1 MKHLISCL
9 EPSANLHFKEVL
21 AHLKKLDPACEI
33 CGIFDEKLGSPIYKS
48 SEFSAMGFIEIL
60 PLILKAKRAI
70 AQMTRLA
77 AECDRV
83 LLIDSPAFN
92 LPLARAI
99 KESGA
104 RAEISYYILPQ
115 VWAWKPR
122 RAEKLKAFCDN
133 LLSIWPFEA
142 KFFGADCEGDKG
154 TVPQEAKSKDA
165 APKEDAEQSEQ
176 NFTSPNSA
184 PNFANQ
190 NSRVRNSTQQS
201 SATQNSGNFCER
213 NSETENSN
221 EPNLTGQGFSQNFI
235 SQNSDK
241 HSSSQNF
248 TQQSSDKPCSAQN
261 SAALNLEAQS
271 RARYFFVGHPL
282 LDEIKFQK
290 SSYEKQ
296 GKIAFMP
303 GSRRAEISRLM
314 PIFRVLAPK
323 FENSERVLIIPP
335 HLMDQRDEIYGP
347 LDGFSIANDTP
358 ATLKDCDF
366 AFICSGTATL
376 EAALI
381 GTPFVLCYKAR
392 AFDVWLARKLV
403 KLKHVGLANII
414 FDFLGEEPLH
424 EELLQ
429 SEVSAQNL
437 LAAYDRCDA
446 AKFKLASEKLRDY
459 LKFGSSENV
468 AKILTQP
475 AS

>member
-1 MKHLISCL
+1 MKYLISCL
-9 EPSANLHFKEVL
+9 EPSANLHFKEVFE
-21 AHLKKLDPACEI
+21 HLKKLDPACEI

-60 PLILKAKRAI
+60 PLILKAKRAV

-99 KESGA
+99 KESSA

-115 VWAWKPR
+115 VWAWKPH

-154 TVPQEAKSKDA
+154 AVPQQAENKDAAAQEAKDKDA
-165 APKEDAEQSEQ
+165 APKENAARPSEQSAK
-176 NFTSPNSA
+176 TAKYS
-184 PNFANQ
+184 
-190 NSRVRNSTQQS
+190 
-201 SATQNSGNFCER
+201 
-213 NSETENSN
+213 
-221 EPNLTGQGFSQNFI
+221 
-235 SQNSDK
+235 
-241 HSSSQNF
+241 
-248 TQQSSDKPCSAQN
+248 
-261 SAALNLEAQS
+261 
-271 RARYFFVGHPL
+271 FVGHPL

-290 SSYEKQ
+290 TSYEKQ

-314 PIFRVLAPK
+314 PIFRALVPK

-335 HLMDQRDEIYGP
+335 HLMDQRDEIYGS

-381 GTPFVLCYKAR
+381 GTPFVLCYKAK

-437 LAAYDRCDA
+437 LAAYERCDA
-446 AKFKLASEKLRDY
+446 AKFKLASKKLRDY
-459 LKFGSSENV
+459 LKLGSSENV
-468 AKILTQP
+468 AKILTQS

>member
-1 MKHLISCL
+1 MKYLISCL

-21 AHLKKLDPACEI
+21 AHLKRLDPAYKI

-60 PLILKAKRAI
+60 PLILKAKRAV

-115 VWAWKPR
+115 VWAWKPH

-142 KFFGADCEGDKG
+142 KFFGADCEEDEGA
-154 TVPQEAKSKDA
+154 VPQEAEGKDIVLQETKDKDV
-165 APKEDAEQSEQ
+165 APKEDA
-176 NFTSPNSA
+176 A
-184 PNFANQ
+184 
-190 NSRVRNSTQQS
+190 RQS
-201 SATQNSGNFCER
+201 S
-213 NSETENSN
+213 
-221 EPNLTGQGFSQNFI
+221 
-235 SQNSDK
+235 
-241 HSSSQNF
+241 
-248 TQQSSDKPCSAQN
+248 QSAKTAKYS
-261 SAALNLEAQS
+261 
-271 RARYFFVGHPL
+271 FVGHPL

-314 PIFRVLAPK
+314 PIFRALVPK

-347 LDGFSIANDTP
+347 LGGFSIANDTP

-437 LAAYDRCDA
+437 LAAYERCDA

>member
-1 MKHLISCL
+1 MKYLISCL

-21 AHLKKLDPACEI
+21 AHLKRLDPAYEI

-48 SEFSAMGFIEIL
+48 SEFSAMGFVEIL
-60 PLILKAKRAI
+60 PLILKAKRAM
-70 AQMTRLA
+70 AQMTRLT

-99 KESGA
+99 KNSGA

-115 VWAWKPR
+115 VWAWKPH

-154 TVPQEAKSKDA
+154 AVPQEAESKDAAAQEAKDKDA
-165 APKEDAEQSEQ
+165 APKENAARPSEQSAK
-176 NFTSPNSA
+176 TAKYS
-184 PNFANQ
+184 
-190 NSRVRNSTQQS
+190 
-201 SATQNSGNFCER
+201 
-213 NSETENSN
+213 
-221 EPNLTGQGFSQNFI
+221 
-235 SQNSDK
+235 
-241 HSSSQNF
+241 
-248 TQQSSDKPCSAQN
+248 
-261 SAALNLEAQS
+261 
-271 RARYFFVGHPL
+271 FVGHPL

-314 PIFRVLAPK
+314 PIFRALALK

-437 LAAYDRCDA
+437 LAAYERCDA
-446 AKFKLASEKLRDY
+446 AKFKLASQKLRDY

>member
-1 MKHLISCL
+1 MKYLISCL

-21 AHLKKLDPACEI
+21 AHIKKLDPACEI

-48 SEFSAMGFIEIL
+48 SEFSAMGFVEIL
-60 PLILKAKRAI
+60 PLILKAKRAM

-115 VWAWKPR
+115 VWAWKPH
-122 RAEKLKAFCDN
+122 RAEKLKKFCDN

-142 KFFGADCEGDKG
+142 KFFGANCEGDKG
-154 TVPQEAKSKDA
+154 AAPQEAESKDSALQETKDKDA
-165 APKEDAEQSEQ
+165 APKEDA
-176 NFTSPNSA
+176 A
-184 PNFANQ
+184 
-190 NSRVRNSTQQS
+190 RQS
-201 SATQNSGNFCER
+201 S
-213 NSETENSN
+213 
-221 EPNLTGQGFSQNFI
+221 
-235 SQNSDK
+235 
-241 HSSSQNF
+241 
-248 TQQSSDKPCSAQN
+248 QSAKTAKYS
-261 SAALNLEAQS
+261 
-271 RARYFFVGHPL
+271 FVGHPL
-282 LDEIKFQK
+282 LDEITLRKQ
-290 SSYEKQ
+290 SYEKQ

-314 PIFRVLAPK
+314 PIFRALAPK
-323 FENSERVLIIPP
+323 FENSERTLIIPP
-335 HLMDQRDEIYGP
+335 HLMDQRDEIYGS
-347 LDGFSIANDTP
+347 LDGFSITNDTP

-437 LAAYDRCDA
+437 LAAYERCDA

>member
-1 MKHLISCL
+1 MKYLISCL

-21 AHLKKLDPACEI
+21 AHLKRLDPAYEI

-48 SEFSAMGFIEIL
+48 SEFSAMGFVEIL

-122 RAEKLKAFCDN
+122 RTEKLKAFCDN

-142 KFFGADCEGDKG
+142 KFFGADCKGDKG
-154 TVPQEAKSKDA
+154 AVPQEAEGKDS
-165 APKEDAEQSEQ
+165 APKEDAAHPSEQSAK
-176 NFTSPNSA
+176 TAKYS
-184 PNFANQ
+184 
-190 NSRVRNSTQQS
+190 
-201 SATQNSGNFCER
+201 
-213 NSETENSN
+213 
-221 EPNLTGQGFSQNFI
+221 
-235 SQNSDK
+235 
-241 HSSSQNF
+241 
-248 TQQSSDKPCSAQN
+248 
-261 SAALNLEAQS
+261 
-271 RARYFFVGHPL
+271 FVGHPL

-314 PIFRVLAPK
+314 PIFRALAPK

-335 HLMDQRDEIYGP
+335 HLMDQRDEIYGS

-358 ATLKDCDF
+358 STLKDCDF

-381 GTPFVLCYKAR
+381 GIPFVLCYKAR

-414 FDFLGEEPLH
+414 FDSLGEEPLH

-437 LAAYDRCDA
+437 LAAYERCDA
-446 AKFKLASEKLRDY
+446 AKFKLASKKLRDY

>member
-1 MKHLISCL
+1 MKYLISCL

-21 AHLKKLDPACEI
+21 AHLKRLDPACEI

-70 AQMTRLA
+70 TQMTRLA

-115 VWAWKPR
+115 VWAWKPH

-142 KFFGADCEGDKG
+142 KFFGADCEENKG
-154 TVPQEAKSKDA
+154 TAPQEAESKDSA
-165 APKEDAEQSEQ
+165 LQETKDKDAMPKEDAARPSEQS
-176 NFTSPNSA
+176 TKTAKYS
-184 PNFANQ
+184 
-190 NSRVRNSTQQS
+190 
-201 SATQNSGNFCER
+201 
-213 NSETENSN
+213 
-221 EPNLTGQGFSQNFI
+221 
-235 SQNSDK
+235 
-241 HSSSQNF
+241 
-248 TQQSSDKPCSAQN
+248 
-261 SAALNLEAQS
+261 
-271 RARYFFVGHPL
+271 FVGHPL

-303 GSRRAEISRLM
+303 GSRKAEISRLM
-314 PIFRVLAPK
+314 PIFRALAPK

-414 FDFLGEEPLH
+414 FDFLGEELLH

-429 SEVSAQNL
+429 GEVSAQNL
-437 LAAYDRCDA
+437 LAAYERCDA
-446 AKFKLASEKLRDY
+446 AKFKLASKKLRDY

-475 AS
+475 TS

>member
-1 MKHLISCL
+1 MKYLISCL

-21 AHLKKLDPACEI
+21 AHLKKLDTTCEI

-70 AQMTRLA
+70 AQMTRLV

-115 VWAWKPR
+115 VWAWKPH

-154 TVPQEAKSKDA
+154 AVSQEAESKDA
-165 APKEDAEQSEQ
+165 AQKENAAHPSEQSAK
-176 NFTSPNSA
+176 TAKYS
-184 PNFANQ
+184 
-190 NSRVRNSTQQS
+190 
-201 SATQNSGNFCER
+201 
-213 NSETENSN
+213 
-221 EPNLTGQGFSQNFI
+221 
-235 SQNSDK
+235 
-241 HSSSQNF
+241 
-248 TQQSSDKPCSAQN
+248 
-261 SAALNLEAQS
+261 
-271 RARYFFVGHPL
+271 FVGHPL

-290 SSYEKQ
+290 TSYEKQ

-314 PIFRVLAPK
+314 PIFRALAPK

-437 LAAYDRCDA
+437 LAAYERCDA
-446 AKFKLASEKLRDY
+446 AKFKLASKKLRDY

-468 AKILTQP
+468 AKILTQ
-475 AS
+475 STS

>member
-1 MKHLISCL
+1 MKYLISCL

-21 AHLKKLDPACEI
+21 AHLKRLDPACEI

-48 SEFSAMGFIEIL
+48 SEFSAMGFVEIL

-99 KESGA
+99 KKSGA
-104 RAEISYYILPQ
+104 LAEISYYILPQ

-154 TVPQEAKSKDA
+154 AVLQEAGSKNSAQQEIKDKDA
-165 APKEDAEQSEQ
+165 APKEDAAHPSGQSAK
-176 NFTSPNSA
+176 TAKYS
-184 PNFANQ
+184 
-190 NSRVRNSTQQS
+190 
-201 SATQNSGNFCER
+201 
-213 NSETENSN
+213 
-221 EPNLTGQGFSQNFI
+221 
-235 SQNSDK
+235 
-241 HSSSQNF
+241 
-248 TQQSSDKPCSAQN
+248 
-261 SAALNLEAQS
+261 
-271 RARYFFVGHPL
+271 FVGHPL

-290 SSYEKQ
+290 LSYEKQ

-314 PIFRVLAPK
+314 PIFRALAPK
-323 FENSERVLIIPP
+323 FENSERALIIPP

-381 GTPFVLCYKAR
+381 GTPFVLCYKAK

-429 SEVSAQNL
+429 SEVSAKNL

-446 AKFKLASEKLRDY
+446 AKFKLASKKLRDY

>member
-1 MKHLISCL
+1 MKYLISCL

-115 VWAWKPR
+115 VWAWKPH

-142 KFFGADCEGDKG
+142 KFFGANCKGDKG
-154 TVPQEAKSKDA
+154 AVSQEAESKDAALQETEDKDA
-165 APKEDAEQSEQ
+165 APKEDVAHPNEQSAK
-176 NFTSPNSA
+176 TAKYS
-184 PNFANQ
+184 
-190 NSRVRNSTQQS
+190 
-201 SATQNSGNFCER
+201 
-213 NSETENSN
+213 
-221 EPNLTGQGFSQNFI
+221 
-235 SQNSDK
+235 
-241 HSSSQNF
+241 
-248 TQQSSDKPCSAQN
+248 
-261 SAALNLEAQS
+261 
-271 RARYFFVGHPL
+271 FVGHPL

-314 PIFRVLAPK
+314 PIFRALAPK
-323 FENSERVLIIPP
+323 FENSERTLIIPP

-429 SEVSAQNL
+429 GEVSAQNL
-437 LAAYDRCDA
+437 LAAYERCDA
-446 AKFKLASEKLRDY
+446 AKFKFASEKLRDY
-459 LKFGSSENV
+459 LKLGSSENV
-468 AKILTQP
+468 AKILTQS

>member
-1 MKHLISCL
+1 MKYLISCL

-21 AHLKKLDPACEI
+21 AHLKRLDPACEI

-99 KESGA
+99 KKSGA
-104 RAEISYYILPQ
+104 LAEISYYILPQ
-115 VWAWKPR
+115 VWAWKPH

-142 KFFGADCEGDKG
+142 KFFGADYEGDKG
-154 TVPQEAKSKDA
+154 AVPQESESKDA
-165 APKEDAEQSEQ
+165 APKEDA
-176 NFTSPNSA
+176 A
-184 PNFANQ
+184 
-190 NSRVRNSTQQS
+190 RQS
-201 SATQNSGNFCER
+201 SQSA
-213 NSETENSN
+213 ETAKYS
-221 EPNLTGQGFSQNFI
+221 
-235 SQNSDK
+235 
-241 HSSSQNF
+241 
-248 TQQSSDKPCSAQN
+248 
-261 SAALNLEAQS
+261 
-271 RARYFFVGHPL
+271 FVGHPL

-290 SSYEKQ
+290 TSYEKQ

-314 PIFRVLAPK
+314 PIVRALAPK
-323 FENSERVLIIPP
+323 FENSERTLIIPP

-437 LAAYDRCDA
+437 LAAYERCDA

-475 AS
+475 VS

>member
-1 MKHLISCL
+1 MKYLISCL

-21 AHLKKLDPACEI
+21 AHLKRLDPACEI

-122 RAEKLKAFCDN
+122 RVEKLKAFCDN

-142 KFFGADCEGDKG
+142 KFFGADCKGDKG
-154 TVPQEAKSKDA
+154 AVPQQAESKDA
-165 APKEDAEQSEQ
+165 AAQEAKDKDAAQKEDAACPSEQSAK
-176 NFTSPNSA
+176 TAKYS
-184 PNFANQ
+184 
-190 NSRVRNSTQQS
+190 
-201 SATQNSGNFCER
+201 
-213 NSETENSN
+213 
-221 EPNLTGQGFSQNFI
+221 
-235 SQNSDK
+235 
-241 HSSSQNF
+241 
-248 TQQSSDKPCSAQN
+248 
-261 SAALNLEAQS
+261 
-271 RARYFFVGHPL
+271 FVGHPL

-290 SSYEKQ
+290 TSYEKQ

-314 PIFRVLAPK
+314 PIFKALALK

-335 HLMDQRDEIYGP
+335 HLMDQRDEIYGSV
-347 LDGFSIANDTP
+347 DGFSIANDTP
-358 ATLKDCDF
+358 TTLKDCDF

-381 GTPFVLCYKAR
+381 GTPFVLCYKAK

-437 LAAYDRCDA
+437 LAAYERCDA
-446 AKFKLASEKLRDY
+446 AKFKLASKKLRDY
-459 LKFGSSENV
+459 LKLGSSENV

>member
-1 MKHLISCL
+1 MKYLISCL

-21 AHLKKLDPACEI
+21 AHLKRLDPAYEI

-70 AQMTRLA
+70 TQMTRLA
-77 AECDRV
+77 AECDRA

-115 VWAWKPR
+115 VWAWKPH

-154 TVPQEAKSKDA
+154 AVPQEAESKDA
-165 APKEDAEQSEQ
+165 AAQETKDKDAAQKENASHPSEQSAK
-176 NFTSPNSA
+176 TAKYS
-184 PNFANQ
+184 
-190 NSRVRNSTQQS
+190 
-201 SATQNSGNFCER
+201 
-213 NSETENSN
+213 
-221 EPNLTGQGFSQNFI
+221 
-235 SQNSDK
+235 
-241 HSSSQNF
+241 
-248 TQQSSDKPCSAQN
+248 
-261 SAALNLEAQS
+261 
-271 RARYFFVGHPL
+271 FVGHPL

-290 SSYEKQ
+290 TSYEKQ

-314 PIFRVLAPK
+314 PIFRALAPK
-323 FENSERVLIIPP
+323 FENSERTLIIPP

-429 SEVSAQNL
+429 GEVSAQNL
-437 LAAYDRCDA
+437 LAAYERCDA
-446 AKFKLASEKLRDY
+446 AKFKLASEKLLDY

-468 AKILTQP
+468 AKILTQS

>member
-1 MKHLISCL
+1 MKYLISCL

-21 AHLKKLDPACEI
+21 EHLKKLDPACEI
-33 CGIFDEKLGSPIYKS
+33 CGIFDEKLGSPLYKS

-99 KESGA
+99 KESGT

-115 VWAWKPR
+115 VWAWKPH

-142 KFFGADCEGDKG
+142 KFFCANCEVDKG
-154 TVPQEAKSKDA
+154 AVPQEVESKDPALQETKDKGA
-165 APKEDAEQSEQ
+165 APKEDVARQSGQSAETAKYS
-176 NFTSPNSA
+176 
-184 PNFANQ
+184 
-190 NSRVRNSTQQS
+190 
-201 SATQNSGNFCER
+201 
-213 NSETENSN
+213 
-221 EPNLTGQGFSQNFI
+221 
-235 SQNSDK
+235 
-241 HSSSQNF
+241 
-248 TQQSSDKPCSAQN
+248 
-261 SAALNLEAQS
+261 
-271 RARYFFVGHPL
+271 FVGHPL
-282 LDEIKFQK
+282 LDEITLRKQ
-290 SSYEKQ
+290 SYDKQ

-314 PIFRVLAPK
+314 PIFRALAPK
-323 FENSERVLIIPP
+323 FENSEQVLIIPP

-347 LDGFSIANDTP
+347 LDDFSIANDTP

-381 GTPFVLCYKAR
+381 GTPFVLCYKAK

-437 LAAYDRCDA
+437 LSAYERCDA
-446 AKFKLASEKLRDY
+446 AKFKLASKKLRDY

>member
-1 MKHLISCL
+1 MKYLISCL

-21 AHLKKLDPACEI
+21 AHLKRLDPACEI
-33 CGIFDEKLGSPIYKS
+33 CGIFDEKLGSPLYKS

-60 PLILKAKRAI
+60 PLILKAKRAV

-115 VWAWKPR
+115 VWAWKPH

-154 TVPQEAKSKDA
+154 AVPQEAESKDA
-165 APKEDAEQSEQ
+165 AAQEVKDKDAAQKEDTARPSEQSAK
-176 NFTSPNSA
+176 TAKYS
-184 PNFANQ
+184 
-190 NSRVRNSTQQS
+190 
-201 SATQNSGNFCER
+201 
-213 NSETENSN
+213 
-221 EPNLTGQGFSQNFI
+221 
-235 SQNSDK
+235 
-241 HSSSQNF
+241 
-248 TQQSSDKPCSAQN
+248 
-261 SAALNLEAQS
+261 
-271 RARYFFVGHPL
+271 FVGHPL

-314 PIFRVLAPK
+314 PIFRALVPK

-347 LDGFSIANDTP
+347 LDGFSIADDTP

-376 EAALI
+376 EATLI

-429 SEVSAQNL
+429 GEVSAQNL
-437 LAAYDRCDA
+437 LAAYEHCDA

>member
-1 MKHLISCL
+1 MKYLISCL
-9 EPSANLHFKEVL
+9 EPSANLHFKGVFE
-21 AHLKKLDPACEI
+21 HFKKLDPTCEI

-115 VWAWKPR
+115 VWAWKPH

-142 KFFGADCEGDKG
+142 KFFGADCKGDKG
-154 TVPQEAKSKDA
+154 AVSQEAKSKDA
-165 APKEDAEQSEQ
+165 ALQETKDKDAVPKEDTAHPSEQSAK
-176 NFTSPNSA
+176 TAKYS
-184 PNFANQ
+184 
-190 NSRVRNSTQQS
+190 
-201 SATQNSGNFCER
+201 
-213 NSETENSN
+213 
-221 EPNLTGQGFSQNFI
+221 
-235 SQNSDK
+235 
-241 HSSSQNF
+241 
-248 TQQSSDKPCSAQN
+248 
-261 SAALNLEAQS
+261 
-271 RARYFFVGHPL
+271 FVGHPL

-290 SSYEKQ
+290 TSYEKQ

-303 GSRRAEISRLM
+303 GSRRAEISRLL
-314 PIFRVLAPK
+314 PIFRALAPK

-347 LDGFSIANDTP
+347 MDDFSIANDTP

-392 AFDVWLARKLV
+392 AFDIWLARKLV

-424 EELLQ
+424 DELLQ

-437 LAAYDRCDA
+437 LAAYERCDA
-446 AKFKLASEKLRDY
+446 AKFKLASKRLRDY

>member
-1 MKHLISCL
+1 MKYLISCL

-21 AHLKKLDPACEI
+21 EHLKRLDPACEI

-115 VWAWKPR
+115 VWAWKPH
-122 RAEKLKAFCDN
+122 RAEKLKKFCDN

-142 KFFGADCEGDKG
+142 KFFGADCKGDKG
-154 TVPQEAKSKDA
+154 AVPQQAESKDAAAQEVKDKDA
-165 APKEDAEQSEQ
+165 APKENAACSSEQ
-176 NFTSPNSA
+176 RDKSA
-184 PNFANQ
+184 KY
-190 NSRVRNSTQQS
+190 S
-201 SATQNSGNFCER
+201 
-213 NSETENSN
+213 
-221 EPNLTGQGFSQNFI
+221 
-235 SQNSDK
+235 
-241 HSSSQNF
+241 
-248 TQQSSDKPCSAQN
+248 
-261 SAALNLEAQS
+261 
-271 RARYFFVGHPL
+271 FVGHPL

-290 SSYEKQ
+290 TSYEKQ

-314 PIFRVLAPK
+314 PIFKALAPK

-437 LAAYDRCDA
+437 LSAYERCDA
-446 AKFKLASEKLRDY
+446 AKFKLTSKKMRNY

>member
-1 MKHLISCL
+1 MKYLISCL

-21 AHLKKLDPACEI
+21 AHLKRLDPACEI

-115 VWAWKPR
+115 VWAWKPH

-154 TVPQEAKSKDA
+154 AAPQEAESKDSA
-165 APKEDAEQSEQ
+165 LQETKDKDDAPKEDAARQSGQ
-176 NFTSPNSA
+176 SA
-184 PNFANQ
+184 KTAKY
-190 NSRVRNSTQQS
+190 S
-201 SATQNSGNFCER
+201 
-213 NSETENSN
+213 
-221 EPNLTGQGFSQNFI
+221 
-235 SQNSDK
+235 
-241 HSSSQNF
+241 
-248 TQQSSDKPCSAQN
+248 
-261 SAALNLEAQS
+261 
-271 RARYFFVGHPL
+271 FVGHPL
-282 LDEIKFQK
+282 LDEIKLQK
-290 SSYEKQ
+290 KSYEKQ

-314 PIFRVLAPK
+314 PIFRALAPK
-323 FENSERVLIIPP
+323 FENSERVLIVPP
-335 HLMDQRDEIYGP
+335 HLMDQKDEIYGS

-437 LAAYDRCDA
+437 LAAYERCDA
-446 AKFKLASEKLRDY
+446 AKFKLASKKLRDY
-459 LKFGSSENV
+459 LKLGSSENV
-468 AKILTQP
+468 AKILTQS

>member
-1 MKHLISCL
+1 MKYLISCL

-77 AECDRV
+77 TECDRV

-115 VWAWKPR
+115 VWAWKPH
-122 RAEKLKAFCDN
+122 RAEKLKKFCDN

-142 KFFGADCEGDKG
+142 KFFGANCEGGKG
-154 TVPQEAKSKDA
+154 AVPQEAESKDA
-165 APKEDAEQSEQ
+165 APKEDVAHPSGQSAK
-176 NFTSPNSA
+176 TAKYS
-184 PNFANQ
+184 
-190 NSRVRNSTQQS
+190 
-201 SATQNSGNFCER
+201 
-213 NSETENSN
+213 
-221 EPNLTGQGFSQNFI
+221 
-235 SQNSDK
+235 
-241 HSSSQNF
+241 
-248 TQQSSDKPCSAQN
+248 
-261 SAALNLEAQS
+261 
-271 RARYFFVGHPL
+271 FVGHPL

-314 PIFRVLAPK
+314 PIFRALAPK
-323 FENSERVLIIPP
+323 FENIERTLIIPP

-437 LAAYDRCDA
+437 LAAYERCDA
-446 AKFKLASEKLRDY
+446 AKFKLASQKLRDY

>member
-1 MKHLISCL
+1 MKYLISCL
-9 EPSANLHFKEVL
+9 EPSANLHFKGVFE
-21 AHLKKLDPACEI
+21 HLKKLDPACEI
-33 CGIFDEKLGSPIYKS
+33 CGIFDEKFGSPIYKS

-60 PLILKAKRAI
+60 PLILKAKRAM

-77 AECDRV
+77 TECDRV

-115 VWAWKPR
+115 IWAWKPH
-122 RAEKLKAFCDN
+122 RAEKLKKFCDN

-154 TVPQEAKSKDA
+154 AVPQEAENKDTA
-165 APKEDAEQSEQ
+165 LQETKDKNVAPKEDTARPSEQSAK
-176 NFTSPNSA
+176 TAKYS
-184 PNFANQ
+184 
-190 NSRVRNSTQQS
+190 
-201 SATQNSGNFCER
+201 
-213 NSETENSN
+213 
-221 EPNLTGQGFSQNFI
+221 
-235 SQNSDK
+235 
-241 HSSSQNF
+241 
-248 TQQSSDKPCSAQN
+248 
-261 SAALNLEAQS
+261 
-271 RARYFFVGHPL
+271 FVGHPL

-314 PIFRVLAPK
+314 PIFRALAPK
-323 FENSERVLIIPP
+323 FENSERTLIIPP
-335 HLMDQRDEIYGP
+335 HLMDQIDEIYGP

-437 LAAYDRCDA
+437 LAAYERCDA

>member
-1 MKHLISCL
+1 MKYLISCL

-48 SEFSAMGFIEIL
+48 SEFSAMGFVEIL
-60 PLILKAKRAI
+60 PLILKAKRAM

-115 VWAWKPR
+115 VWAWKPH

-142 KFFGADCEGDKG
+142 KFFGADCEGDK
-154 TVPQEAKSKDA
+154 DA
-165 APKEDAEQSEQ
+165 VPKEDPAHPSEQ
-176 NFTSPNSA
+176 RDKSA
-184 PNFANQ
+184 KY
-190 NSRVRNSTQQS
+190 S
-201 SATQNSGNFCER
+201 
-213 NSETENSN
+213 
-221 EPNLTGQGFSQNFI
+221 
-235 SQNSDK
+235 
-241 HSSSQNF
+241 
-248 TQQSSDKPCSAQN
+248 
-261 SAALNLEAQS
+261 
-271 RARYFFVGHPL
+271 FVGHPL

-290 SSYEKQ
+290 TSYDKQ

-314 PIFRVLAPK
+314 PIFRALAPK

-347 LDGFSIANDTP
+347 LGGFSIANDTP

-437 LAAYDRCDA
+437 LAAYERCDA
-446 AKFKLASEKLRDY
+446 AKFKLASKKLRDY

>member
-1 MKHLISCL
+1 MKYLISCL

-21 AHLKKLDPACEI
+21 AHLKRLDPACEI

-142 KFFGADCEGDKG
+142 KFFGADYEVDKG
-154 TVPQEAKSKDA
+154 AAPQEAKDKDA
-165 APKEDAEQSEQ
+165 APKEDA
-176 NFTSPNSA
+176 TH
-184 PNFANQ
+184 
-190 NSRVRNSTQQS
+190 QS
-201 SATQNSGNFCER
+201 S
-213 NSETENSN
+213 
-221 EPNLTGQGFSQNFI
+221 
-235 SQNSDK
+235 
-241 HSSSQNF
+241 
-248 TQQSSDKPCSAQN
+248 QSAKTAKYS
-261 SAALNLEAQS
+261 
-271 RARYFFVGHPL
+271 FVGHPL

-290 SSYEKQ
+290 TSYEKQ
-296 GKIAFMP
+296 DKIAFMP

-314 PIFRVLAPK
+314 PIFRALAPK

-347 LDGFSIANDTP
+347 PDGFSIVNDTP

-429 SEVSAQNL
+429 SEVGTQNL
-437 LAAYDRCDA
+437 LAAYERCDA

>member
-1 MKHLISCL
+1 MKYLISCL

-21 AHLKKLDPACEI
+21 AHLKRLDPACEI

-115 VWAWKPR
+115 VWAWKPH

-142 KFFGADCEGDKG
+142 KFFGADCEENKG
-154 TVPQEAKSKDA
+154 TVPQEVKGKDAALQEIKDKDA
-165 APKEDAEQSEQ
+165 APKEDAAHPSEQSAK
-176 NFTSPNSA
+176 SA
-184 PNFANQ
+184 KY
-190 NSRVRNSTQQS
+190 S
-201 SATQNSGNFCER
+201 
-213 NSETENSN
+213 
-221 EPNLTGQGFSQNFI
+221 
-235 SQNSDK
+235 
-241 HSSSQNF
+241 
-248 TQQSSDKPCSAQN
+248 
-261 SAALNLEAQS
+261 
-271 RARYFFVGHPL
+271 FVGHPL

-314 PIFRVLAPK
+314 PIFRALAPK
-323 FENSERVLIIPP
+323 FENSERALIIPP

-347 LDGFSIANDTP
+347 LDGFSITNDTP
-358 ATLKDCDF
+358 TTLKDCDF

-429 SEVSAQNL
+429 GEVSAQNL
-437 LAAYDRCDA
+437 LAAYERCDA
-446 AKFKLASEKLRDY
+446 AKFKLASEKLLDY

>member
-1 MKHLISCL
+1 MKYLISCL

-21 AHLKKLDPACEI
+21 AHLKRLDPAYEI

-70 AQMTRLA
+70 TQMTRLA

-99 KESGA
+99 KNSGA

-115 VWAWKPR
+115 VWAWKPH

-142 KFFGADCEGDKG
+142 KFFGADCEEDKG
-154 TVPQEAKSKDA
+154 AVPQEAESKDAAAQEAKDKDA
-165 APKEDAEQSEQ
+165 APKEYA
-176 NFTSPNSA
+176 A
-184 PNFANQ
+184 
-190 NSRVRNSTQQS
+190 RQS
-201 SATQNSGNFCER
+201 S
-213 NSETENSN
+213 
-221 EPNLTGQGFSQNFI
+221 
-235 SQNSDK
+235 
-241 HSSSQNF
+241 
-248 TQQSSDKPCSAQN
+248 QSAKTAKYS
-261 SAALNLEAQS
+261 
-271 RARYFFVGHPL
+271 FVGHPL

-290 SSYEKQ
+290 TSYEKQ

-314 PIFRVLAPK
+314 PIFRTLAPK

-429 SEVSAQNL
+429 GEVSAQNL
-437 LAAYDRCDA
+437 LAAYERCDA

>member
-1 MKHLISCL
+1 MKYLISCL

-21 AHLKKLDPACEI
+21 AHLKRLDPTCEI

-115 VWAWKPR
+115 VWAWKPH
-122 RAEKLKAFCDN
+122 RAEKLKTFCDN

-142 KFFGADCEGDKG
+142 KFFGADCKGDKG
-154 TVPQEAKSKDA
+154 AVSQEAESKDASLQEAKDKNV
-165 APKEDAEQSEQ
+165 APKEYAARPSEL
-176 NFTSPNSA
+176 SA
-184 PNFANQ
+184 KTAKY
-190 NSRVRNSTQQS
+190 S
-201 SATQNSGNFCER
+201 
-213 NSETENSN
+213 
-221 EPNLTGQGFSQNFI
+221 
-235 SQNSDK
+235 
-241 HSSSQNF
+241 
-248 TQQSSDKPCSAQN
+248 
-261 SAALNLEAQS
+261 
-271 RARYFFVGHPL
+271 FVGHPL

-290 SSYEKQ
+290 TSYEKQ

-314 PIFRVLAPK
+314 PIFRALAPK

-335 HLMDQRDEIYGP
+335 HLMDQRDEIYGS

-429 SEVSAQNL
+429 GEVSAQNL
-437 LAAYDRCDA
+437 LAAYERCDA

-459 LKFGSSENV
+459 LKLGSSENV

>member
-1 MKHLISCL
+1 MKYLISCL

-21 AHLKKLDPACEI
+21 THLKRLDPACEI

-99 KESGA
+99 KESGVC
-104 RAEISYYILPQ
+104 AEISYYILPQ
-115 VWAWKPR
+115 VWAWKPHR
-122 RAEKLKAFCDN
+122 IVQLKEFCDN

-142 KFFGADCEGDKG
+142 KFFGADYEGDKSA
-154 TVPQEAKSKDA
+154 VSQEVESKDA
-165 APKEDAEQSEQ
+165 APKENAARSEQSAK
-176 NFTSPNSA
+176 SA
-184 PNFANQ
+184 KY
-190 NSRVRNSTQQS
+190 S
-201 SATQNSGNFCER
+201 
-213 NSETENSN
+213 
-221 EPNLTGQGFSQNFI
+221 
-235 SQNSDK
+235 
-241 HSSSQNF
+241 
-248 TQQSSDKPCSAQN
+248 
-261 SAALNLEAQS
+261 
-271 RARYFFVGHPL
+271 FVGHPL

-314 PIFRVLAPK
+314 PIFRALAPK
-323 FENSERVLIIPP
+323 FENSERTLIIPP

-437 LAAYDRCDA
+437 LATYERCDA
-446 AKFKLASEKLRDY
+446 AKFKLASKKLRDY

>member
-1 MKHLISCL
+1 MKYLISCL

-21 AHLKKLDPACEI
+21 EHLKRLDPACEI

-70 AQMTRLA
+70 AQMMRLA

-99 KESGA
+99 KNSGA

-115 VWAWKPR
+115 VWAWKPH
-122 RAEKLKAFCDN
+122 RAEKLRAFCDN

-154 TVPQEAKSKDA
+154 AVPQEAESKDA
-165 APKEDAEQSEQ
+165 AAQEAKDKDAVPKEDASRPSEQSAK
-176 NFTSPNSA
+176 TAKYS
-184 PNFANQ
+184 
-190 NSRVRNSTQQS
+190 
-201 SATQNSGNFCER
+201 
-213 NSETENSN
+213 
-221 EPNLTGQGFSQNFI
+221 
-235 SQNSDK
+235 
-241 HSSSQNF
+241 
-248 TQQSSDKPCSAQN
+248 
-261 SAALNLEAQS
+261 
-271 RARYFFVGHPL
+271 FVGHPL

-314 PIFRVLAPK
+314 PIFRALAPK

-429 SEVSAQNL
+429 GEVSAQNL
-437 LAAYDRCDA
+437 LSAYERCDA

>member
-1 MKHLISCL
+1 MKYLISCL

-21 AHLKKLDPACEI
+21 AHLKRLDPACEI

-104 RAEISYYILPQ
+104 RAKISYYILPQ
-115 VWAWKPR
+115 VWAWKPH

-142 KFFGADCEGDKG
+142 KFFGADCEEDKDAM
-154 TVPQEAKSKDA
+154 PQEAKSKYAALQETKDKDA
-165 APKEDAEQSEQ
+165 APKEDAAHPSGQSAKIAKY
-176 NFTSPNSA
+176 S
-184 PNFANQ
+184 
-190 NSRVRNSTQQS
+190 
-201 SATQNSGNFCER
+201 
-213 NSETENSN
+213 
-221 EPNLTGQGFSQNFI
+221 
-235 SQNSDK
+235 
-241 HSSSQNF
+241 
-248 TQQSSDKPCSAQN
+248 
-261 SAALNLEAQS
+261 
-271 RARYFFVGHPL
+271 FVGHPL

-290 SSYEKQ
+290 LSYEKQ

-314 PIFRVLAPK
+314 PIFRALVPK

-381 GTPFVLCYKAR
+381 GTPFVLCYKAK

-429 SEVSAQNL
+429 GEVSAQNL
-437 LAAYDRCDA
+437 LSAYERCDA
-446 AKFKLASEKLRDY
+446 AKFKLASKKLRDY

>member
-1 MKHLISCL
+1 MKYLISCL

-48 SEFSAMGFIEIL
+48 SEFSAMGFVEIL
-60 PLILKAKRAI
+60 PLILKARRAV

-122 RAEKLKAFCDN
+122 RAEKLKKFCDN

-142 KFFGADCEGDKG
+142 KFFGADYEVDKG
-154 TVPQEAKSKDA
+154 AAPQEAESKDSALQGTKDKDA
-165 APKEDAEQSEQ
+165 APKEDA
-176 NFTSPNSA
+176 A
-184 PNFANQ
+184 L
-190 NSRVRNSTQQS
+190 QS
-201 SATQNSGNFCER
+201 S
-213 NSETENSN
+213 
-221 EPNLTGQGFSQNFI
+221 
-235 SQNSDK
+235 
-241 HSSSQNF
+241 
-248 TQQSSDKPCSAQN
+248 QSAKTAKYS
-261 SAALNLEAQS
+261 
-271 RARYFFVGHPL
+271 FVGHPL
-282 LDEIKFQK
+282 LDEITLRKQ
-290 SSYEKQ
+290 SYDKQ

-314 PIFRVLAPK
+314 PIFRALAPK

-429 SEVSAQNL
+429 SEVSAQNI
-437 LAAYDRCDA
+437 LAAYERCDA
-446 AKFKLASEKLRDY
+446 SKFKLASEKLRDY

-468 AKILTQP
+468 VKILTQP

>member
-1 MKHLISCL
+1 MKYLISCL

-21 AHLKKLDPACEI
+21 AHLKRLDPACEI
-33 CGIFDEKLGSPIYKS
+33 CGIYDEKLGSPIYKS

-115 VWAWKPR
+115 VWAWKPH

-154 TVPQEAKSKDA
+154 AVSQEAESKDSALQETKDKDA
-165 APKEDAEQSEQ
+165 APKEDAAHLSEQ
-176 NFTSPNSA
+176 RDKSA
-184 PNFANQ
+184 KY
-190 NSRVRNSTQQS
+190 S
-201 SATQNSGNFCER
+201 
-213 NSETENSN
+213 
-221 EPNLTGQGFSQNFI
+221 
-235 SQNSDK
+235 
-241 HSSSQNF
+241 
-248 TQQSSDKPCSAQN
+248 
-261 SAALNLEAQS
+261 
-271 RARYFFVGHPL
+271 FVGHPL

-314 PIFRVLAPK
+314 PIFRALAPK
-323 FENSERVLIIPP
+323 FENSERTLIIPP

-392 AFDVWLARKLV
+392 AFDIWLARKLV

-414 FDFLGEEPLH
+414 FDFLDEEPLH

-429 SEVSAQNL
+429 GEVSAQNL
-437 LAAYDRCDA
+437 LAAYERCDA
-446 AKFKLASEKLRDY
+446 AKFKLASQKLRDY

>member
-1 MKHLISCL
+1 MKYLISCL

-21 AHLKKLDPACEI
+21 AHLKRLDPAYEI

-70 AQMTRLA
+70 TQMTRLA
-77 AECDRV
+77 AECDRA

-115 VWAWKPR
+115 VWAWKPH

-154 TVPQEAKSKDA
+154 AVPQEAESKDA
-165 APKEDAEQSEQ
+165 AAQETKDKDAAQKENASHPSEQSAK
-176 NFTSPNSA
+176 TAKYS
-184 PNFANQ
+184 
-190 NSRVRNSTQQS
+190 
-201 SATQNSGNFCER
+201 
-213 NSETENSN
+213 
-221 EPNLTGQGFSQNFI
+221 
-235 SQNSDK
+235 
-241 HSSSQNF
+241 
-248 TQQSSDKPCSAQN
+248 
-261 SAALNLEAQS
+261 
-271 RARYFFVGHPL
+271 FVGHPL

-290 SSYEKQ
+290 TSYEKQ

-314 PIFRVLAPK
+314 PIFRALAPK
-323 FENSERVLIIPP
+323 FENSERTLIIPP

-437 LAAYDRCDA
+437 LAAYECCDA
-446 AKFKLASEKLRDY
+446 AKFKLANEKLRDY

>member
-1 MKHLISCL
+1 MKYLISCL

-21 AHLKKLDPACEI
+21 ERLKKLDPACEI
-33 CGIFDEKLGSPIYKS
+33 CGIFDEKLGSPIYES
-48 SEFSAMGFIEIL
+48 SEFSAMGFVEIL
-60 PLILKAKRAI
+60 PLILKAKRAM

-142 KFFGADCEGDKG
+142 KFFLATENKGA
-154 TVPQEAKSKDA
+154 VSQERKDKDA
-165 APKEDAEQSEQ
+165 APKEDAARPSEQSAK
-176 NFTSPNSA
+176 TAKYS
-184 PNFANQ
+184 
-190 NSRVRNSTQQS
+190 
-201 SATQNSGNFCER
+201 
-213 NSETENSN
+213 
-221 EPNLTGQGFSQNFI
+221 
-235 SQNSDK
+235 
-241 HSSSQNF
+241 
-248 TQQSSDKPCSAQN
+248 
-261 SAALNLEAQS
+261 
-271 RARYFFVGHPL
+271 FVGHPL
-282 LDEIKFQK
+282 LDEIKLQK
-290 SSYEKQ
+290 QSYEKQ

-314 PIFRVLAPK
+314 PIFRALAPK
-323 FENSERVLIIPP
+323 FENNERVLIIPP

-429 SEVSAQNL
+429 GEVSAQNL
-437 LAAYDRCDA
+437 LAAYERCDA
-446 AKFKLASEKLRDY
+446 AKFKLASKKLRDY

>member
-1 MKHLISCL
+1 MKYLISCL

-21 AHLKKLDPACEI
+21 EHLKKLDPACEI

-70 AQMTRLA
+70 TQMTRLA

-154 TVPQEAKSKDA
+154 AVPQEAESKDAALQETKDKDA
-165 APKEDAEQSEQ
+165 APKEDAARPSEQSAK
-176 NFTSPNSA
+176 TAKYS
-184 PNFANQ
+184 
-190 NSRVRNSTQQS
+190 
-201 SATQNSGNFCER
+201 
-213 NSETENSN
+213 
-221 EPNLTGQGFSQNFI
+221 
-235 SQNSDK
+235 
-241 HSSSQNF
+241 
-248 TQQSSDKPCSAQN
+248 
-261 SAALNLEAQS
+261 
-271 RARYFFVGHPL
+271 FVGHPL
-282 LDEIKFQK
+282 LDEITLRKQ
-290 SSYEKQ
+290 SYEKQ

-314 PIFRVLAPK
+314 PIFRALAPK

-437 LAAYDRCDA
+437 LAAYERCDA

>member
-1 MKHLISCL
+1 MKYLISCL

-21 AHLKKLDPACEI
+21 AHLKRLDPACEI

-70 AQMTRLA
+70 TQMTRLA

-115 VWAWKPR
+115 VWAWKPH

-142 KFFGADCEGDKG
+142 KFFCADCEGDKDF
-154 TVPQEAKSKDA
+154 VLQKAESKDSALQETKDKDA
-165 APKEDAEQSEQ
+165 APKEDVAHPSGQSAK
-176 NFTSPNSA
+176 TAKYS
-184 PNFANQ
+184 
-190 NSRVRNSTQQS
+190 
-201 SATQNSGNFCER
+201 
-213 NSETENSN
+213 
-221 EPNLTGQGFSQNFI
+221 
-235 SQNSDK
+235 
-241 HSSSQNF
+241 
-248 TQQSSDKPCSAQN
+248 
-261 SAALNLEAQS
+261 
-271 RARYFFVGHPL
+271 FVGHPL
-282 LDEIKFQK
+282 LDEIKLQK
-290 SSYEKQ
+290 QSYEKQ

-314 PIFRVLAPK
+314 PIFRALAPK
-323 FENSERVLIIPP
+323 FENSERALIIPP

-437 LAAYDRCDA
+437 LAAYERCDA

>member
-1 MKHLISCL
+1 MKYLISCL

-21 AHLKKLDPACEI
+21 EHLKKLDPACEI

-122 RAEKLKAFCDN
+122 RAEKLKKFCDN

-142 KFFGADCEGDKG
+142 KFFGANCEGGKG
-154 TVPQEAKSKDA
+154 AVPQEAENKDA
-165 APKEDAEQSEQ
+165 APKEDAARPSEQSAK
-176 NFTSPNSA
+176 TAKYS
-184 PNFANQ
+184 
-190 NSRVRNSTQQS
+190 
-201 SATQNSGNFCER
+201 
-213 NSETENSN
+213 
-221 EPNLTGQGFSQNFI
+221 
-235 SQNSDK
+235 
-241 HSSSQNF
+241 
-248 TQQSSDKPCSAQN
+248 
-261 SAALNLEAQS
+261 
-271 RARYFFVGHPL
+271 FVGHPL
-282 LDEIKFQK
+282 LDEITLRKQ
-290 SSYEKQ
+290 SYEKQ

-314 PIFRVLAPK
+314 PIFRALAPK
-323 FENSERVLIIPP
+323 FENSERTLIIPP

-437 LAAYDRCDA
+437 LAAYERCDS

>member
-1 MKHLISCL
+1 MKYLISCL

-21 AHLKKLDPACEI
+21 AHLKRLDPACEI
-33 CGIFDEKLGSPIYKS
+33 CGICDEKLGSPIYKS

-115 VWAWKPR
+115 VWAWKPH

-142 KFFGADCEGDKG
+142 KFFGANCEGDKG
-154 TVPQEAKSKDA
+154 AASQEAESKDSALQETKDKDA
-165 APKEDAEQSEQ
+165 APKEDA
-176 NFTSPNSA
+176 A
-184 PNFANQ
+184 
-190 NSRVRNSTQQS
+190 RQS
-201 SATQNSGNFCER
+201 S
-213 NSETENSN
+213 
-221 EPNLTGQGFSQNFI
+221 
-235 SQNSDK
+235 
-241 HSSSQNF
+241 
-248 TQQSSDKPCSAQN
+248 QSAKTAKYS
-261 SAALNLEAQS
+261 
-271 RARYFFVGHPL
+271 FVGHPL
-282 LDEIKFQK
+282 LDEITLRKQ
-290 SSYEKQ
+290 SYEKQ

-314 PIFRVLAPK
+314 PIFRALAPK
-323 FENSERVLIIPP
+323 FENSERTLIIPP

-424 EELLQ
+424 DELLQ
-429 SEVSAQNL
+429 GEVSAQNL
-437 LAAYDRCDA
+437 LAAYERCDA

>member
-1 MKHLISCL
+1 MKYLISCL

-21 AHLKKLDPACEI
+21 AHLKRLDPAYEI

-70 AQMTRLA
+70 AQMMRLA

-99 KESGA
+99 KNSGA

-115 VWAWKPR
+115 VWAWKPH

-154 TVPQEAKSKDA
+154 AVPQEAESKDAAAQEAKDKDA
-165 APKEDAEQSEQ
+165 APKEDAAHPSEQS
-176 NFTSPNSA
+176 A
-184 PNFANQ
+184 K
-190 NSRVRNSTQQS
+190 STKYS
-201 SATQNSGNFCER
+201 
-213 NSETENSN
+213 
-221 EPNLTGQGFSQNFI
+221 
-235 SQNSDK
+235 
-241 HSSSQNF
+241 
-248 TQQSSDKPCSAQN
+248 
-261 SAALNLEAQS
+261 
-271 RARYFFVGHPL
+271 FVGHPL

-290 SSYEKQ
+290 TNYDKQ

-314 PIFRVLAPK
+314 PIFRALAPK
-323 FENSERVLIIPP
+323 FENSERVLIVPP
-335 HLMDQRDEIYGP
+335 HLMDQKDEIYGS

-437 LAAYDRCDA
+437 LAAYECCDA
-446 AKFKLASEKLRDY
+446 AKFKLASKKLRDY
-459 LKFGSSENV
+459 LKLGSSENV

>member
-1 MKHLISCL
+1 MKYLISCL

-21 AHLKKLDPACEI
+21 ERLKKLDPACEI
-33 CGIFDEKLGSPIYKS
+33 CGIFDEKLSSPIYKS
-48 SEFSAMGFIEIL
+48 SEFSAMGFVEIL
-60 PLILKAKRAI
+60 PLILKARRAM

-115 VWAWKPR
+115 VWAWKPH
-122 RAEKLKAFCDN
+122 RAEKLKKFCDN

-142 KFFGADCEGDKG
+142 KFFGADCKVDKG
-154 TVPQEAKSKDA
+154 AVTQEAESKNSALQETKDKDA
-165 APKEDAEQSEQ
+165 TPKEDAAR
-176 NFTSPNSA
+176 P
-184 PNFANQ
+184 
-190 NSRVRNSTQQS
+190 
-201 SATQNSGNFCER
+201 
-213 NSETENSN
+213 
-221 EPNLTGQGFSQNFI
+221 
-235 SQNSDK
+235 
-241 HSSSQNF
+241 
-248 TQQSSDKPCSAQN
+248 SAQ
-261 SAALNLEAQS
+261 SAETAKYS
-271 RARYFFVGHPL
+271 FVGHPL
-282 LDEIKFQK
+282 LDEITLRKQ
-290 SSYEKQ
+290 SYDKQ

-314 PIFRVLAPK
+314 PIFRALAPK
-323 FENSERVLIIPP
+323 FENSERALIIPP

-414 FDFLGEEPLH
+414 FDFLSEEPLH

-429 SEVSAQNL
+429 GEVSAQNL
-437 LAAYDRCDA
+437 LAAYERCDA

-475 AS
+475 VS

>member
-1 MKHLISCL
+1 MKYLISCL

-21 AHLKKLDPACEI
+21 AHLKRLDPAYEI

-48 SEFSAMGFIEIL
+48 SEFSAMGFVEIL

-115 VWAWKPR
+115 VWAWKPH

-142 KFFGADCEGDKG
+142 KFFGADCKGDKG
-154 TVPQEAKSKDA
+154 AVPQEAEGKDS
-165 APKEDAEQSEQ
+165 APKEYAARLSEQ
-176 NFTSPNSA
+176 NAKTAKYS
-184 PNFANQ
+184 
-190 NSRVRNSTQQS
+190 
-201 SATQNSGNFCER
+201 
-213 NSETENSN
+213 
-221 EPNLTGQGFSQNFI
+221 
-235 SQNSDK
+235 
-241 HSSSQNF
+241 
-248 TQQSSDKPCSAQN
+248 
-261 SAALNLEAQS
+261 
-271 RARYFFVGHPL
+271 FVGHPL

-290 SSYEKQ
+290 TSYEKQ

-314 PIFRVLAPK
+314 PIFRALAPK
-323 FENSERVLIIPP
+323 FENSERTLIIPP

-437 LAAYDRCDA
+437 LAAYERCDA

>member
-1 MKHLISCL
+1 MKYLISCL

-21 AHLKKLDPACEI
+21 AHLKKLDTTCEI

-115 VWAWKPR
+115 VWAWKPH

-142 KFFGADCEGDKG
+142 KFFGANCEGDKG
-154 TVPQEAKSKDA
+154 AVSQEAESKDA
-165 APKEDAEQSEQ
+165 AAQEAKDKNVAPKGNAAHPSEQSAK
-176 NFTSPNSA
+176 TAKYS
-184 PNFANQ
+184 
-190 NSRVRNSTQQS
+190 
-201 SATQNSGNFCER
+201 
-213 NSETENSN
+213 
-221 EPNLTGQGFSQNFI
+221 
-235 SQNSDK
+235 
-241 HSSSQNF
+241 
-248 TQQSSDKPCSAQN
+248 
-261 SAALNLEAQS
+261 
-271 RARYFFVGHPL
+271 FVGHPL

-290 SSYEKQ
+290 TSYEKQ

-314 PIFRVLAPK
+314 PIFKALAPK
-323 FENSERVLIIPP
+323 FENSERALIIPP
-335 HLMDQRDEIYGP
+335 HLMDQRDEIYGS

-381 GTPFVLCYKAR
+381 GTPFVLCYKAK

-437 LAAYDRCDA
+437 LAAYERCDA
-446 AKFKLASEKLRDY
+446 AKFKLASKKLRDY
-459 LKFGSSENV
+459 LKLGSSENV

-475 AS
+475 TS